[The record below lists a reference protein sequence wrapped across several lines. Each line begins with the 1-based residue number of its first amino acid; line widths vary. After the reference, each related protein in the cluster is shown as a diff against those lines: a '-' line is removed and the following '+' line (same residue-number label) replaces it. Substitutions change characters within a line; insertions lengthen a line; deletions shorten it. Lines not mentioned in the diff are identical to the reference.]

1 MQDFFVKVSL
11 DYGYAREHIEE
22 LGECFKLIQRELPEN
37 LNAELLRIRFTFG
50 SYKMTAETRGECIE
64 AAEAAWRA
72 VNGGDEPKIRIIA
85 VPYAA
90 DDEKCK
96 LTTDIFNSYF
106 GVEEYNRLIAELYA
120 EIPILAENGSLSAL
134 RMRNYLF
141 AVDPGNGF
149 STVLSC
155 FGSFLRRMGVY
166 GDETEKR
173 SQYAELVAANEDGGG
188 RFSVDDLISK
198 FADDYLDDCNV
209 VGIDISYFMDGEKY
223 DDLRNFLHR
232 LYKFR
237 DKAVFVFRVPFLEKK
252 ALDKIAAILDDV
264 MTTRVIQIPPMHE
277 SALAEHFW
285 DATRRL
291 GVNPDNTVLEPFFM
305 RVIKEKSD
313 GRFYGFKTVEKI
325 ANEMVLAKAARDAE
339 RKALGEEPVTDIL
352 TADDVPGEY
361 TRTKESKN
369 GYDELSELIG
379 MEQIAGRVREIAAQV
394 KLALKN
400 EQLDKPCIHMRFL
413 GHPGTGKT
421 TVARIIGR
429 IFREEGILRKGAFLE
444 YSARQLCAEYVGQTA
459 VRTASICRDAY
470 GSVLFIDE
478 AYALYENDFQSND
491 YGKEA
496 LTTLISE
503 MENHRDDMLVIMAGY
518 TEDMETLMRGNA
530 GLRSRMPYV
539 INFPNY
545 TKSQL
550 FEIFMLMV
558 RRHFSYTEQFEQ
570 EARNYFDALSDE
582 YIASK
587 EFANARFV
595 RNLYERTWSKG
606 ALRAALNGSES
617 FVLTKEDLLA
627 AKAEKEFSEKLSQE
641 KARIG
646 F

>member
-1 MQDFFVKVSL
+1 MQDFITRVSI
-11 DYGYAREHIEE
+11 DYGYALEHIEE
-22 LGECFKLIQRELPEN
+22 LGECLGRLADGIPESFK
-37 LNAELLRIRFTFG
+37 AELLKVRFTFG
-50 SYKMTAETRGECIE
+50 TIKMSAETAGECRE

-72 VNGGDEPKIRIIA
+72 ICGSDGRRIRTLT
-85 VPYAA
+85 VPFTA
-90 DDEKCK
+90 DDEQSVLMKDVLNAYYGAEDFQK
-96 LTTDIFNSYF
+96 L
-106 GVEEYNRLIAELYA
+106 LA
-120 EIPILAENGSLSAL
+120 EIYAALPFLKENGSLAAL
-134 RMRNYLF
+134 RKRNYLF
-141 AVDPGNGF
+141 AVDLGNGF
-149 STVLSC
+149 TTLLSA
-155 FGSFLRRMGVY
+155 FGTFLRKNGVY
-166 GDETEKR
+166 EDDSEKR
-173 SQYAELVAANEDGGG
+173 TQYAELAVANESGGG
-188 RFSVDDLISK
+188 KFSADDLISK

-209 VGIDISYFMDGEKY
+209 VGLDISFFIEGEKY
-223 DDLRNFLHR
+223 DDLRAFLHR

-264 MTTRVIQIPPMHE
+264 MTTRVVQIPPLHE
-277 SALAEHFW
+277 CVLAEHFW
-285 DATRRL
+285 DSVRKL
-291 GVNPDNTVLEPFFM
+291 GLEPDKSILEPFFM
-305 RVIKEKSD
+305 KVIKEKSD

-325 ANEMVLAKAARDAE
+325 ANEMVLAKAVHDSE
-339 RKALGEEPVTDIL
+339 YKAHGEDIEPAVLSGGDL
-352 TADDVPGEY
+352 PGDFA
-361 TRTKESKN
+361 RTKAVKN
-369 GYDELSELIG
+369 GYDELNELIG
-379 MEQIAGRVREIAAQV
+379 MEPIAARVREIVAQV

-400 EQLDKPCIHMRFL
+400 DKLDKPCIHMRFL

-429 IFREEGILRKGAFLE
+429 IFREEGILRKGAFME

-478 AYALYENDFQSND
+478 AYALYESDYQYND

-530 GLRSRMPYV
+530 GLRSRMPYA

-545 TKSQL
+545 TKQQL

-558 RRHFSYTEQFEQ
+558 RKHFTYSEQFEQ
-570 EARNYFDALSDE
+570 AAKDYFNALSDE
-582 YIASK
+582 YIASR

-606 ALRAALNGSES
+606 ALRAALSGSEN
-617 FVLTKEDLLA
+617 FELTKEDLLA
-627 AKAEKEFSEKLSQE
+627 ASAEKEFSEKLTQE